1 MPFNS
6 MAPGTGRGGCHLIQ
20 WPLRLGEMRHRGRWM
35 PFNSMAH
42 GTGRGGCHLIQWPLG
57 LGEVDAI

>member
-1 MPFNS
+1 MSFNS

-20 WPLRLGEMRHRGRWM
+20 WPLGLG
-35 PFNSMAH
+35 
-42 GTGRGGCHLIQWPLG
+42 GGCHLIQWPMG

>member
-6 MAPGTGRGGCHLIQ
+6 MAPGT
-20 WPLRLGEMRHRGRWM
+20 GRWM

-42 GTGRGGCHLIQWPLG
+42 GTGRGGCHLIQWPMG